1 MASFNDLGLR
11 EPLLAALE
19 EGGFERPTALQQA
32 AIPVLRRE
40 GNLVARAGSGAGKTL
55 AYGLGVL
62 DRIEA
67 REEADDEAGDE
78 GGEAAGTRVLVL
90 AATPEHAERAT
101 LELVPLAQA
110 VGLTVTASGR
120 GWGTA
125 AGEADILVAT
135 PVEVLEAVRTSGV
148 KLESLDAIVVDG
160 ASEIEAMGGWE
171 AAETLFDHAPRGA
184 QRVLFSADMTPG
196 VEDMVDRRI
205 KRPLRYPPTP
215 ADPASVE
222 PQAATG
228 VFGYVIVSER
238 EKLETVAR
246 LLGGDR
252 DGDAPPVLV
261 CRSEERAAQ
270 VAEALALRGFIAGEA
285 GDEDVDV
292 AVLSSGAGPEE
303 VTAALGDHPATV
315 VSFDVPADEA
325 TLRALHGG
333 EMTGFVLLLPR
344 ELAHLRQIAQ
354 RALLDPRP
362 AGITGEEPAGRDDV
376 RAFRETI
383 RRAIRDEDISA
394 QMLVLEPLFEDFT
407 PAEVAA
413 AVAALLRR
421 KAPPAEQAPAVT
433 REAPRARP
441 AAAPAPER
449 STAGNAVAAY
459 ARLFVSIGERDGV
472 RAGDLVGTIAGET
485 DIPGSQIGKVDIRDT
500 FSIVEVPAELAE
512 RVIAALNGTTI
523 KGRSV
528 RADHDRGSTRKP
540 GGGPRGAGGP
550 RREGGF
556 GPRRE
561 DRGPRREGG
570 FRDREGGPPR
580 DRGGEGGFR
589 RPPNRR
595 PGRDE

>member
-78 GGEAAGTRVLVL
+78 AEETTGTRVLVL
-90 AATPEHAERAT
+90 AASPEHAERAT

-135 PVEVLEAVRTSGV
+135 PAEVLEAVRTSGV
-148 KLESLDAIVVDG
+148 KLESLEAIVVDG

-171 AAETLFDHAPRGA
+171 GRGDALRPRPARRPARPLQRRHDARRGGHDRPAHQAPPPLPAHPRRSRVGGAAE
-184 QRVLFSADMTPG
+184 
-196 VEDMVDRRI
+196 
-205 KRPLRYPPTP
+205 
-215 ADPASVE
+215 
-222 PQAATG
+222 
-228 VFGYVIVSER
+228 
-238 EKLETVAR
+238 
-246 LLGGDR
+246 R
-252 DGDAPPVLV
+252 DGRLRLRDRL
-261 CRSEERAAQ
+261 RA
-270 VAEALALRGFIAGEA
+270 REA
-285 GDEDVDV
+285 GDGGLPPGRRPRRRR
-292 AVLSSGAGPEE
+292 APGAGVPQRG
-303 VTAALGDHPATV
+303 ARRAGGGGARPARLHRGRGGRRRRGRGGPLLRRRSGGDHGGARREPG
-315 VSFDVPADEA
+315 DGDL
-325 TLRALHGG
+325 LRRPRGRGDAARAARRGDDGLRPH
-333 EMTGFVLLLPR
+333 LPR

-354 RALLDPRP
+354 RALLEPRP
-362 AGITGEEPAGRDDV
+362 AGISGEEPAGRDDV
-376 RAFRETI
+376 RAFRATV
-383 RRAIRDEDISA
+383 RRAIHEEDISA

-421 KAPPAEQAPAVT
+421 KAPPAEQAAPAAP
-433 REAPRARP
+433 RDAPRARP

-540 GGGPRGAGGP
+540 GGAGPRGAGGP
-550 RREGGF
+550 PRQGGF

-570 FRDREGGPPR
+570 GPPR
-580 DRGGEGGFR
+580 DRGGAEGGFR

>member
-32 AIPVLRRE
+32 AVPILRRE
-40 GNLVARAGSGAGKTL
+40 GNLVARAASGAGKTL

-67 REEADDEAGDE
+67 RADDEAGE
-78 GGEAAGTRVLVL
+78 GSETGTRVLVL
-90 AATPEHAERAT
+90 AATPEHALRAT

-120 GWGTA
+120 GWGTS

-135 PVEVLEAVRTSGV
+135 PAEVLEAVRTSGV
-148 KLESLDAIVVDG
+148 KLETLEAIVVDG

-205 KRPLRYPPTP
+205 KRALRYPPSP
-215 ADPASVE
+215 AVPDAEPA
-222 PQAATG
+222 AATG

-252 DGDAPPVLV
+252 DGDAAPVLV

-270 VAEALALRGFIAGEA
+270 VAEALALRGFMAGDA
-285 GDEDVDV
+285 DDEDVDV
-292 AVLSSGAGPEE
+292 AVMSSGAGPEE
-303 VTAALGDHPATV
+303 LGAQLGGSPATV
-315 VSFDVPADEA
+315 ISFDVPADEA

-354 RALLDPRP
+354 LALLDPRP
-362 AGITGEEPAGRDDV
+362 AGITGEEPAGRDEV
-376 RAFRETI
+376 AAFRDTI
-383 RRAIRDEDISA
+383 RRAVREEDLSA

-421 KAPPAEQAPAVT
+421 KPPVQAPQAAAPA
-433 REAPRARP
+433 APRARP
-441 AAAPAPER
+441 SAAPAPER
-449 STAGNAVAAY
+449 STAGGATAAY

-472 RAGDLVGTIAGET
+472 RPGDLVGSIAGET

-500 FSIVEVPAELAE
+500 FSIVEVPADIAE

-528 RADHDRGSTRKP
+528 RVDFDRGNARKP
-540 GGGPRGAGGP
+540 GGPGGA
-550 RREGGF
+550 R

-561 DRGPRREGG
+561 DRGPPR
-570 FRDREGGPPR
+570 GGP
-580 DRGGEGGFR
+580 DGGFR
-589 RPPNRR
+589 RPTTRR
-595 PGRDE
+595 PPRDG

>member
-78 GGEAAGTRVLVL
+78 AEETTGTRVLVL
-90 AATPEHAERAT
+90 AASPEHAERAT

-135 PVEVLEAVRTSGV
+135 PAEVLEAVRTSGV
-148 KLESLDAIVVDG
+148 KLESLEAIVVDG

-196 VEDMVDRRI
+196 VEDMIDRRI

-222 PQAATG
+222 PQSATG

-270 VAEALALRGFIAGEA
+270 VAEALALRGFIAGDA
-285 GDEDVDV
+285 GDGDVDV

-303 VTAALGDHPATV
+303 ITATLGGNPATV
-315 VSFDVPADEA
+315 ISFDVPADEA

-354 RALLDPRP
+354 RALLEPHP
-362 AGITGEEPAGRDDV
+362 AGISGEEPAGRDDV
-376 RAFRETI
+376 RAFRDTV

-394 QMLVLEPLFEDFT
+394 QMLVLEPLFEDYT

-421 KAPPAEQAPAVT
+421 KAPPAEQAAPAVT
-433 REAPRARP
+433 RDAPRARP
-441 AAAPAPER
+441 TAATAAPER

-512 RVIAALNGTTI
+512 QVIAALNGTTI

-540 GGGPRGAGGP
+540 GGAGPRGAGGP
-550 RREGGF
+550 PRQGGF

-570 FRDREGGPPR
+570 PPR
-580 DRGGEGGFR
+580 DRGGADGGFR

-595 PGRDE
+595 PERDE

>member
-19 EGGFERPTALQQA
+19 EAGFERPTALQQA
-32 AIPVLRRE
+32 AIPILRRE
-40 GNLVARAGSGAGKTL
+40 GNLVARAASGAGKTL

-67 REEADDEAGDE
+67 RADDEAEE
-78 GGEAAGTRVLVL
+78 GSETETGTRVLVL
-90 AATPEHAERAT
+90 AATPEHALRAT

-135 PVEVLEAVRTSGV
+135 PAEVLEAVRTSGV
-148 KLESLDAIVVDG
+148 KLETLEAIVVDG

-184 QRVLFSADMTPG
+184 QRVLFTADLTPG

-205 KRPLRYPPTP
+205 KRALRYPPTP
-215 ADPASVE
+215 AVPDAEPA
-222 PQAATG
+222 QATG

-252 DGDAPPVLV
+252 DGDAAPVLV

-270 VAEALALRGFIAGEA
+270 VAEALALRGFMAGDA
-285 GDEDVDV
+285 DDEDVDV
-292 AVLSSGAGPEE
+292 SVISSGAGPEE
-303 VTAALGDHPATV
+303 LREQLGGTV
-315 VSFDVPADEA
+315 ISFDVPPDEA

-354 RALLDPRP
+354 LALLDPRP
-362 AGITGEEPAGRDDV
+362 AGITGEEPAGRDEV
-376 RAFRETI
+376 RAFRDSI
-383 RRAIRDEDISA
+383 RRAVREEDLSA

-421 KAPPAEQAPAVT
+421 KPPVQAPEAAPA
-433 REAPRARP
+433 APRARP

-449 STAGNAVAAY
+449 STAGGATAAY

-472 RAGDLVGTIAGET
+472 RPGDLVGTIAGET

-500 FSIVEVPAELAE
+500 FSIVEVPADIAE

-528 RADHDRGSTRKP
+528 RADFDRGNARKP
-540 GGGPRGAGGP
+540 GGPGGP
-550 RREGGF
+550 R

-561 DRGPRREGG
+561 DRGPRG
-570 FRDREGGPPR
+570 D
-580 DRGGEGGFR
+580 GGFR
-589 RPPNRR
+589 RPPSRR
-595 PGRDE
+595 PRDD

>member
-19 EGGFERPTALQQA
+19 EAGFERPTALQQA
-32 AIPVLRRE
+32 AIPILRRE
-40 GNLVARAGSGAGKTL
+40 GNLVARAASGAGKTL

-67 REEADDEAGDE
+67 REDAGDE
-78 GGEAAGTRVLVL
+78 AEEGSEAETGTRVLVL
-90 AATPEHAERAT
+90 AATPEHALRAT

-120 GWGTA
+120 GWGTS

-135 PVEVLEAVRTSGV
+135 PAEVLEAVRTSGV
-148 KLESLDAIVVDG
+148 KLETLEAIVVDG

-184 QRVLFSADMTPG
+184 QRVLFTADLTPG

-205 KRPLRYPPTP
+205 KRALRYPPTP

-222 PQAATG
+222 PQSATG

-252 DGDAPPVLV
+252 DGDAAPVLV

-270 VAEALALRGFIAGEA
+270 VAEALALRGFMAGDA
-285 GDEDVDV
+285 DDEDVDV
-292 AVLSSGAGPEE
+292 AVISAGAGPEE
-303 VTAALGDHPATV
+303 LGEQLGGNPATV
-315 VSFDVPADEA
+315 ISFDVPPDEA

-344 ELAHLRQIAQ
+344 ELAHLRQIARQ
-354 RALLDPRP
+354 ALLDPRP
-362 AGITGEEPAGRDDV
+362 AGITGEEPAGRDEV
-376 RAFRETI
+376 RAFRDTI
-383 RRAIRDEDISA
+383 RRAVREEDLSA

-421 KAPPAEQAPAVT
+421 KPPVQAPESAAPA
-433 REAPRARP
+433 APRAR
-441 AAAPAPER
+441 AAAASPAPER
-449 STAGNAVAAY
+449 STAGGATAAY

-472 RAGDLVGTIAGET
+472 RPGDLVGTIAGET

-528 RADHDRGSTRKP
+528 RADFDRGNARKP
-540 GGGPRGAGGP
+540 GGPPR
-550 RREGGF
+550 

-561 DRGPRREGG
+561 DRGP
-570 FRDREGGPPR
+570 P
-580 DRGGEGGFR
+580 RGGGDR
-589 RPPNRR
+589 RPPVRR
-595 PGRDE
+595 PRDS

>member
-19 EGGFERPTALQQA
+19 EAGFERPTALQQA
-32 AIPVLRRE
+32 AIPILRRE
-40 GNLVARAGSGAGKTL
+40 GNLVARAASGAGKTL

-67 REEADDEAGDE
+67 REDAGDE
-78 GGEAAGTRVLVL
+78 AEEGSETETGTRVLVL
-90 AATPEHAERAT
+90 AATPEHALRAT

-120 GWGTA
+120 GWGTS
-125 AGEADILVAT
+125 AGDADILVAT
-135 PVEVLEAVRTSGV
+135 PAEVLEAVRTSGV
-148 KLESLDAIVVDG
+148 KLETLEAIVVDG

-184 QRVLFSADMTPG
+184 QRVLFTADLTPG

-205 KRPLRYPPTP
+205 KRALRYPPTP
-215 ADPASVE
+215 AVPDAEPA
-222 PQAATG
+222 QATG

-252 DGDAPPVLV
+252 DGDAAPVLV

-270 VAEALALRGFIAGEA
+270 VAEALALRGFVAGDA
-285 GDEDVDV
+285 DDEDVDV
-292 AVLSSGAGPEE
+292 AVISAGAGPEE
-303 VTAALGDHPATV
+303 LGEQLGGSPATV
-315 VSFDVPADEA
+315 ISFDVPPDEA

-344 ELAHLRQIAQ
+344 ELAHLRQIA
-354 RALLDPRP
+354 RLALLDPRP
-362 AGITGEEPAGRDDV
+362 AGITGEEPAGRDEV
-376 RAFRETI
+376 RAFRDTI
-383 RRAIRDEDISA
+383 RRAVREEDLSA

-421 KAPPAEQAPAVT
+421 KPPVQAPEAAPA
-433 REAPRARP
+433 APRARA

-449 STAGNAVAAY
+449 STAGGATAAY

-472 RAGDLVGTIAGET
+472 RPGDLVGTIAGET

-500 FSIVEVPAELAE
+500 FSIVEVPADIAE

-528 RADHDRGSTRKP
+528 RADFDRGNARKP
-540 GGGPRGAGGP
+540 GGPPR
-550 RREGGF
+550 

-561 DRGPRREGG
+561 DRGP
-570 FRDREGGPPR
+570 P
-580 DRGGEGGFR
+580 RGGDR
-589 RPPNRR
+589 RPPVRR
-595 PGRDE
+595 PRDS

>member
-19 EGGFERPTALQQA
+19 EAGFERPTALQQA
-32 AIPVLRRE
+32 AIPILRRE
-40 GNLVARAGSGAGKTL
+40 GNLVARAASGAGKTL

-67 REEADDEAGDE
+67 REDAGDE
-78 GGEAAGTRVLVL
+78 AEEGSEAETGTRVLVL
-90 AATPEHAERAT
+90 AATPEHALRAT

-120 GWGTA
+120 GWGTS

-135 PVEVLEAVRTSGV
+135 PAEVLEAVRTSGV
-148 KLESLDAIVVDG
+148 KLETLEAIVVDG

-184 QRVLFSADMTPG
+184 QRVLFTADLTPG

-205 KRPLRYPPTP
+205 KRALRYPPTP
-215 ADPASVE
+215 AVPDAEPA
-222 PQAATG
+222 QATG

-252 DGDAPPVLV
+252 DGDAAPVLV

-270 VAEALALRGFIAGEA
+270 VAEALALRGFMAGDA
-285 GDEDVDV
+285 DDEDVDV
-292 AVLSSGAGPEE
+292 AVISAGAGPEE
-303 VTAALGDHPATV
+303 LGEQLGGNPATV
-315 VSFDVPADEA
+315 ISFDVPPDEA

-344 ELAHLRQIAQ
+344 ELAHLRQIARQ
-354 RALLDPRP
+354 ALLDPRP
-362 AGITGEEPAGRDDV
+362 AGITGEEPAGRDEV
-376 RAFRETI
+376 RAFRDTI
-383 RRAIRDEDISA
+383 RRAVREEDLSA

-421 KAPPAEQAPAVT
+421 KPPVQAPESAAPA
-433 REAPRARP
+433 APRAR
-441 AAAPAPER
+441 AAAASPAPER
-449 STAGNAVAAY
+449 STAGGATAAY

-472 RAGDLVGTIAGET
+472 RPGDLVGTIAGET

-500 FSIVEVPAELAE
+500 FSIVEVPADIAE

-528 RADHDRGSTRKP
+528 RADFDRGNARKP
-540 GGGPRGAGGP
+540 GGPPR
-550 RREGGF
+550 

-561 DRGPRREGG
+561 DRGP
-570 FRDREGGPPR
+570 P
-580 DRGGEGGFR
+580 RGGGDR
-589 RPPNRR
+589 RPPVRR
-595 PGRDE
+595 PRDS

>member
-67 REEADDEAGDE
+67 REDDEAGDE
-78 GGEAAGTRVLVL
+78 GEDEAATGTRVLVL

-120 GWGTA
+120 GWSTA

-135 PVEVLEAVRTSGV
+135 PAEVLEAVRTSGV
-148 KLESLDAIVVDG
+148 KLESLEAIVVDG

-184 QRVLFSADMTPG
+184 QRVLFSAEMTPG

-205 KRPLRYPPTP
+205 KRALRYPPTP

-222 PQAATG
+222 VQAATG

-270 VAEALALRGFIAGEA
+270 VAEALALRGFVA
-285 GDEDVDV
+285 GDADDDDVDV
-292 AVLSSGAGPEE
+292 AVISSGAAPEE
-303 VTAALGDHPATV
+303 LGETLGSNPATV
-315 VSFDVPADEA
+315 ISFDVPADEA

-362 AGITGEEPAGRDDV
+362 AGITGEEPAGRDEV
-376 RAFRETI
+376 RAFRDSI
-383 RRAIRDEDISA
+383 RRAVGEEDIAA

-413 AVAALLRR
+413 AIAALLRR
-421 KAPPAEQAPAVT
+421 RAPAPAQAAP
-433 REAPRARP
+433 ESGAAPRARP
-441 AAAPAPER
+441 ASAPAPER
-449 STAGNAVAAY
+449 STAGSATAAY

-500 FSIVEVPAELAE
+500 FSIVEVPAEIAE

-540 GGGPRGAGGP
+540 GGGGPRGGGFGGP
-550 RREGGF
+550 RREGF
-556 GPRRE
+556 SPRRE

-570 FRDREGGPPR
+570 PPR
-580 DRGGEGGFR
+580 DRGGDEGGFR
-589 RPPNRR
+589 RPTNRR
-595 PGRDE
+595 PPRDS